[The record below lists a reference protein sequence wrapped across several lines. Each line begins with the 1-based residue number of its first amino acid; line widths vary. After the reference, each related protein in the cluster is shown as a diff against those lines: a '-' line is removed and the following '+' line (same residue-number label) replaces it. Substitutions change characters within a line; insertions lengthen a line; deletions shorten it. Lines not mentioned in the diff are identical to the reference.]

1 MRPKIKNAVRL
12 NLYLDRAVVDAL
24 DRASALRKLSR
35 SALIEELVNSAPAR
49 SAADEAASE
58 ALRRAAPPARGR
70 KPRAA

>member
-24 DRASALRKLSR
+24 DRASAQRKLSR
-35 SALIEELVNSAPAR
+35 SALIEELVLSAHAP

-58 ALRRAAPPARGR
+58 ALRRAVPRPRGR